1 MELGTFLSDRA
12 ASFFPFLFLSFLANF
27 VGSSFPLLF
36 FFFSLFIIANL
47 SRVYSKLL
55 AVFRRE
61 HLIRI
66 MGNTQWGEKEE
77 YLERW
82 FGRIKIV
89 FGKRGCDR
97 NPGGLIKIESGLIR
111 IISRISLY
119 RNSRRK
125 NRCFRQLY
133 STPPRYNHLPNA
145 KLEFERM
152 GQEGWFLIN
161 VLQIRRSKH
170 VPPNLEYYIARRIL
184 RAELTGEGD
193 VENTASN

>member
-77 YLERW
+77 YLER
-82 FGRIKIV
+82 
-89 FGKRGCDR
+89 
-97 NPGGLIKIESGLIR
+97 
-111 IISRISLY
+111 
-119 RNSRRK
+119 
-125 NRCFRQLY
+125 
-133 STPPRYNHLPNA
+133 
-145 KLEFERM
+145 
-152 GQEGWFLIN
+152 
-161 VLQIRRSKH
+161 
-170 VPPNLEYYIARRIL
+170 
-184 RAELTGEGD
+184 
-193 VENTASN
+193 